1 MSLTGGFGRR
11 AHEFSKLLLDRGM
24 VHFIASDGHDCE
36 RRPPRMD
43 EARAWLAENY
53 DEAVAEAL
61 CVNNPRSAV
70 HGDALEKVRI
80 EVSPPLRKWYKF
92 WR

>member
-1 MSLTGGFGRR
+1 
-11 AHEFSKLLLDRGM
+11 
-24 VHFIASDGHDCE
+24 
-36 RRPPRMD
+36 MD

-61 CVNNPRSAV
+61 CVNNPRAAV
-70 HGDALEKVRI
+70 NGDALEKVRI
-80 EVSPPLRKWYKF
+80 DVTPPLRKWYKF